1 MKTAHNEIHGKR
13 IMIIGGTGSLGQTL
27 IKRFI
32 RNRTDNSVLV
42 VSRDEA
48 KHWTIRNEYNADP
61 RLGFAVG
68 DIRDQSRM
76 SKVIRDFKPN
86 IVIMAAA
93 LKQVDTCERSPEESV
108 QTNLVG
114 IQGVLDA
121 VDLIENKPW
130 LESVLLV
137 STDKA
142 CEPIN
147 VYGMCKAISERL
159 VTSRAL
165 SDNKTKYA
173 AVRYGNVLES
183 RGSILPL
190 FRWQAENCDSFTVT
204 HKDMTRFIMTLDE
217 SVNLIENALGDM
229 LKSGCIMVPKLTA
242 MKITDLAEIFAELH
256 GKTIRFTGIRPGEKM
271 HESLIGISESI
282 RVDDMGTHYVINSSL
297 SEIGKVPQQFQFE
310 SSGPVLEKRDLHDYL
325 EEIGVLKMSSDQFV
339 GRTIEEISPITEK
352 K

>member
-1 MKTAHNEIHGKR
+1 
-13 IMIIGGTGSLGQTL
+13 MIIGGTGSLGQTL

-32 RNRTDNSVLV
+32 KSRDDNDVIV

-48 KHWTIRNEYNADP
+48 KHWTIRNEYNANP
-61 RLGFAVG
+61 RLTFSVG

-76 SKVIRDFKPN
+76 SKIIRDFKPN
-86 IVIMAAA
+86 IIIMAAA

-108 QTNLVG
+108 KTNLSG
-114 IQGVLDA
+114 ILGVLDA
-121 VDLIENKPW
+121 VDLIESKTW
-130 LESVLLV
+130 LDSVLLV

-159 VTSRAL
+159 VTSRAR
-165 SDNKTKYA
+165 SDSNIKFA

-190 FRWQAENCDSFTVT
+190 FKWQAENCENFTVT

-217 SVNLIENALGDM
+217 SVNLIENALGGM
-229 LKSGCIMVPKLTA
+229 IESGSIMVPKLRA
-242 MKITDLAEIFAELH
+242 MKITDLAEIFAEMH
-256 GKTIRFTGIRPGEKM
+256 GKGIVFTGIRPGEKM

-282 RVDDMGTHYVINSSL
+282 RVIENDDHFVIRSSL
-297 SEIGKVPQQFQFE
+297 SDIDKVPVQFQFE
-310 SSGPVLEKRDLHDYL
+310 SSGPILPKEDLRNYL
-325 EEIGVLKMSSDQFV
+325 EEIGVLKMRSDQFV
-339 GRTIEEISPITEK
+339 GRKIEEISPPITEK